1 MGKRESQQVAYAVVE
16 LQDARDEL
24 AASGQDV
31 GAALRRIEDAVE
43 RLDGL
48 TSVSPGLPVAE
59 TARYLGVSEPTVREW
74 LKRGV
79 LAVVPD
85 AKPVLVERDG
95 LRRVH
100 RAVEEL
106 RERGQDADW
115 LRALLDYLDDI
126 AVRRS
131 PAVQQGLAEMAAGQ
145 LEPA

>member
-31 GAALRRIEDAVE
+31 RAALQHIEDAVE

-59 TARYLGVSEPTVREW
+59 AARYLGVSEPTVREW

-79 LAVVPD
+79 LGTVPG

-100 RAVEEL
+100 RAVDEL

-115 LRALLDYLDDI
+115 LRALLDYLDDA
-126 AVRRS
+126 AVLRS
-131 PAVQQGLAEMAAGQ
+131 PAVQQGLAEMAAGH

>member
-1 MGKRESQQVAYAVVE
+1 MGKREGQQVAYAVVE

-31 GAALRRIEDAVE
+31 AAALRRIEDAVA

-59 TARYLGVSEPTVREW
+59 TARYLGVSEPTVRDW
-74 LKRGV
+74 LRRGV
-79 LAVVPD
+79 LRTVPG
-85 AKPVLVERDG
+85 AKPLLVERDG

-115 LRALLDYLDDI
+115 LRALLDYLDDV
-126 AVRRS
+126 AVRHS
-131 PAVQQGLAEMAAGQ
+131 PAVQHGLAEMAAGH

>member
-31 GAALRRIEDAVE
+31 AAVLTRIEDAVA

-48 TSVSPGLPVAE
+48 ASVSPGLPVSEA
-59 TARYLGVSEPTVREW
+59 AAYVGVSEPTVRAW

-79 LAVVPD
+79 LRPVPR
-85 AKPVLVERDG
+85 AKPVLIERSS
-95 LRRVH
+95 LRLAH
-100 RAVEEL
+100 QAIQEL
-106 RERGQDADW
+106 RERGQDRDW
-115 LRALLDYLDDI
+115 LRALVDLLHDRAERKRPGI
-126 AVRRS
+126 VR
-131 PAVQQGLAEMAAGQ
+131 GLEELQRGE